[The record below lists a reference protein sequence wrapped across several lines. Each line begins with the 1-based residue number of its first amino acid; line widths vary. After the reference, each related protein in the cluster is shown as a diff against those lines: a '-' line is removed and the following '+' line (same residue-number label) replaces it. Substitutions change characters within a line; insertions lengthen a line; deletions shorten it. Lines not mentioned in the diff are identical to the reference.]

1 MFKRMSVLVRRPS
14 DSREQF
20 AEGWQRHGGFVRA
33 LPFIRSY
40 IQNHVVE
47 EFLADGVTPVVRA
60 DGLVELRFDTPDDM
74 GKAFSSD
81 AAVPVKAD
89 EPNFLGHGTGYGMV
103 EASPIRTAEDGS
115 KIIVAI
121 PSRQIADTIE
131 RAARSQPGLV
141 EMLRDDVASV
151 IARPEMKEGPQAV
164 ATFLHLFFDEVATA
178 RRAGAALQKQFEEDT
193 LAVYRVRTMTFI

>member
-1 MFKRMSVLVRRPS
+1 MSVLVRRPS
-14 DSREQF
+14 DSREAF

-47 EFLADGVTPVVRA
+47 EFLPQGVTPVVRA

-89 EPNFLGHGTGYGMV
+89 EPNFLGHGTGYAMV

-115 KIIVAI
+115 KVILAI
-121 PSRQIADTIE
+121 PSRHDADSVE
-131 RAARSQPGLV
+131 RAARSQPGIV
-141 EMLRDDVASV
+141 EVFRDDVASV
-151 IARPEMKEGPQAV
+151 IARPEMKEGPQGV
-164 ATFLHLFFDEVATA
+164 AAFLHLFFDDVAA
-178 RRAGAALQKQFEEDT
+178 ASRAGDALQKQFGPDT
-193 LAVYRVRTMTFI
+193 IAVYRVRTVTFI